1 METTVLTK
9 QHKTAIELNQK
20 IIITAQAAQQNL
32 YDMCVMLKQMRD
44 DKLYKEL
51 GYNDFGDYCENEVGF
66 NRSQAHKYISIIENV
81 SENVYSSKH
90 LGVTKLYLLS
100 SLSESQQEE
109 IQQTV
114 NLEDTSVRELKAEI
128 ARLKDAHKKELK
140 ELSDE
145 NTELQGKMKELVS
158 DADTVRAELAEANEK
173 ITELESRPAE
183 IKFLEDAHSKETI
196 RQLEDQLDN
205 AKERI
210 EELESRPVEVAVQE
224 NPEAEK
230 TIQKLENQI
239 TELEEQLDKANS
251 KPAEIVNISNDKE
264 SFKAY
269 YLSAVNAFEN
279 MLKFVSGCKEKDFCI
294 EKISKLLYK
303 CKSMTEGIRNETI

>member
-1 METTVLTK
+1 MKDIVLS
-9 QHKTAIELNQK
+9 QEYKTAVELNQK
-20 IIITAQAAQQNL
+20 ILITAQTAQQNL

-51 GYNDFGDYCENEVGF
+51 GYQNFEDYCESEVGF
-66 NRSQAHKYISIIENV
+66 GREQGRKYISIIENV
-81 SENVYSSKH
+81 KNANSSLH
-90 LGVTKLYLLS
+90 FGVTKLALLAT
-100 SLSESQQEE
+100 LSEPEQEQ

-128 ARLKDAHKKELK
+128 ARLKADHKQEIK

-205 AKERI
+205 DSLRI
-210 EELESRPVEVAVQE
+210 SLIMQKNVLRSLKAALLRWLFRKILKPKKQYKSLKIRSRSL
-224 NPEAEK
+224 K
-230 TIQKLENQI
+230 
-239 TELEEQLDKANS
+239 NS
-251 KPAEIVNISNDKE
+251 LTKQT
-264 SFKAY
+264 
-269 YLSAVNAFEN
+269 
-279 MLKFVSGCKEKDFCI
+279 VS
-294 EKISKLLYK
+294 LLR
-303 CKSMTEGIRNETI
+303 S

>member
-51 GYNDFGDYCENEVGF
+51 GYQNFEDYCESEIGMKRRNAY
-66 NRSQAHKYISIIENV
+66 NYISAIEKVENV
-81 SENVYSSKH
+81 QSIAQI
-90 LGVTKLYLLS
+90 GMTKLSLLA

-128 ARLKDAHKKELK
+128 AKLKDAHKKELK

-145 NTELQGKMKELVS
+145 NTELQGKMK
-158 DADTVRAELAEANEK
+158 ELAEANEK

-279 MLKFVSGCKEKDFCI
+279 MLKFVSNCKEKEFCLEKVDRLI
-294 EKISKLLYK
+294 ETCKI
-303 CKSMTEGIRNETI
+303 MMEGIRNETL

>member
-20 IIITAQAAQQNL
+20 ILITAQAAQQNL

-51 GYNDFGDYCENEVGF
+51 GYQNFEDYCESEVGF
-66 NRSQAHKYISIIENV
+66 GRMQAHKYIAIIENV
-81 SENVYSSKH
+81 KNVNSSLH
-90 LGVTKLYLLS
+90 FGVTKLALLAT
-100 SLSESQQEE
+100 LSEPEQEQ

-128 ARLKDAHKKELK
+128 ARLKADHKQEIK

-145 NTELQGKMKELVS
+145 NTELHGRVS
-158 DADTVRAELAEANEK
+158 KLILDANSVKAELAEANEK

-210 EELESRPVEVAVQE
+210 EELESRPVEVAVHE
-224 NPEAEK
+224 DTKSKE
-230 TIQKLENQI
+230 TIRQLESQI
-239 TELEEQLDKANS
+239 TDLEEQLEQANS
-251 KPAEIVNISNDKE
+251 KPAAVLSVSNDKE

>member
-210 EELESRPVEVAVQE
+210 EELESRPVEVAVHE
-224 NPEAEK
+224 DTMSKE
-230 TIQKLENQI
+230 TIRQLESQI
-239 TELEEQLDKANS
+239 TDLEEQLEQANS
-251 KPAEIVNISNDKE
+251 KPAAVLSVSNDKE

-279 MLKFVSGCKEKDFCI
+279 MLKFVSDCKEKEFCLEKVDRLI
-294 EKISKLLYK
+294 ETCKI
-303 CKSMTEGIRNETI
+303 MMEGIRNETL

>member
-1 METTVLTK
+1 MSEIVLTK

-20 IIITAQAAQQNL
+20 ILITAQAAQQNL

-51 GYNDFGDYCENEVGF
+51 GYQNFEDYCENEVGF
-66 NRSQAHKYISIIENV
+66 SYRHSHRLITIIENV
-81 SENVYSSKH
+81 KNLTTLSGLGSSK
-90 LGVTKLYLLS
+90 LSLLAT
-100 SLSESQQEE
+100 LSEPEQEQ
-109 IQQTV
+109 IQQNV
-114 NLEDTSVRELKAEI
+114 NVEDVSYRELKAEI
-128 ARLKDAHKKELK
+128 AKLKDAHKKELK

-279 MLKFVSGCKEKDFCI
+279 MLKFVSNCKEKEFCLEKVDRLI
-294 EKISKLLYK
+294 ETCKI
-303 CKSMTEGIRNETI
+303 MMEGIRNETL

>member
-20 IIITAQAAQQNL
+20 ILITAQAAQQNL

-51 GYNDFGDYCENEVGF
+51 GYQNFEDYCESEVGF
-66 NRSQAHKYISIIENV
+66 GYRQAHKYISIVENV
-81 SENVYSSKH
+81 KNMNSNSC
-90 LGVTKLYLLS
+90 LGITKLSLLS
-100 SLSESQQEE
+100 SLSESQQDQL
-109 IQQTV
+109 QQTV

-128 ARLKDAHKKELK
+128 AKLKDAHKKELK

-145 NTELQGKMKELVS
+145 NTELHGRVS
-158 DADTVRAELAEANEK
+158 KLILDANSVKAELAEANEK

-279 MLKFVSGCKEKDFCI
+279 MLKFVSNCKEKEFCLEKVDRLI
-294 EKISKLLYK
+294 ETCKI
-303 CKSMTEGIRNETI
+303 MMEGIRNETL